1 MIHVMIHDVLFNR
14 PYITYMSCY
23 ITSHIRLVSNRV
35 LYKTYY
41 ITTLCMLYNAHRV
54 LYSINGYI
62 TPCYIT
68 GVGCC
73 ITGPNLP
80 DASSESVSDT
90 LVDNT
95 IIMMT
100 PLQQV
105 AVALVLPVM
114 TGT

>member
-1 MIHVMIHDVLFNR
+1 MYVLHNAH
-14 PYITYMSCY
+14 M
-23 ITSHIRLVSNRV
+23 V
-35 LYKTYY
+35 LYD
-41 ITTLCMLYNAHRV
+41 
-54 LYSINGYI
+54 INGYK

-68 GVGCC
+68 GVACC

-80 DASSESVSDT
+80 DASSESVSDI

-95 IIMMT
+95 IIMVT